1 MEQAHDSV
9 TAEIMGRP
17 KLPQDCK
24 CYKLGFGVFKAR
36 DIGLESLVECLEEDP
51 YTCPFLMS
59 DGYSNYCKCP
69 VCVHIAKEWRANR
82 LPISFHFSYFAISPT
97 ENSLVADNYF
107 HDFYAQ
113 LLEF

>member
-9 TAEIMGRP
+9 MAEMVDTV

-24 CYKLGFGVFKAR
+24 CYKPGFGVFKAR

-51 YTCPFLMS
+51 YTCPFSMS
-59 DGYSNYCKCP
+59 DGYSNYCKCR
-69 VCVHIAKEWRANR
+69 VCVHTAKEWRANT
-82 LPISFHFSYFAISPT
+82 LPISFHFSYFAISPS
-97 ENSLVADNYF
+97 ENSLVADNCF
-107 HDFYAQ
+107 QDPYAQ